1 MMYRDISPGACG
13 DEDSVT
19 EGRKVVAVGIDR
31 CRGWHAVSH
40 AVSGAQGALRAFQHL
55 GFEQLAPLLIDET
68 ATGDAIRRLVTDD
81 LAALSSNYSEMIN
94 PDRRSSSRVPAPL
107 TSRLTTRRTQ

>member
-1 MMYRDISPGACG
+1 MYRDISPGACG
-13 DEDSVT
+13 VEDSVT
-19 EGRKVVAVGIDR
+19 EGRKVAAVVGLDR
-31 CRGWHAVSH
+31 SRAWPALSN

-55 GFEQLAPLLIDET
+55 GFEQLALLLIDET

-81 LAALSSNYSEMIN
+81 LAALGSNDSEVIN

-107 TSRLTTRRTQ
+107 TSR